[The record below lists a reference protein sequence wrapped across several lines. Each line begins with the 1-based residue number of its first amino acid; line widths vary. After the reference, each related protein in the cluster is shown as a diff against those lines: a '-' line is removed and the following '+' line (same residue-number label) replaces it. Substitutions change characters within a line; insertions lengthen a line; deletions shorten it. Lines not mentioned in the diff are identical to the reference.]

1 MVRGNNYSKGIFMK
15 LNSERLIFNNV
26 NRPQEIQMHYSLYK
40 KLAKTQKMIE
50 EGENPDKFEYKG
62 GVNLKVYEYLDK
74 KFNEQKLNEKKIH
87 NQESS
92 LKDFSKSEDYEFKQI
107 TKKNALVLLTEFKDK
122 KHTVEPE
129 YFREFLFAKS
139 KSSMRDYFLEASYQK
154 LDLDGDIS
162 KWYTT
167 ENERIEY
174 VDNELVNGH
183 YPKARELVKEA
194 ISELKKDD
202 SYTDFSKYAKD
213 GKIEI
218 LIVIYAGKGLDSK
231 IRDNDPEIEKYI
243 WPHYDELGE
252 SIELKDGIE
261 VDKYCIISEL
271 PKEDL
276 GVFCHEVAHT
286 LGLPDLYYN
295 PQGPIIGSWCL
306 MSAGS
311 HNNDSRTPAL
321 PCAWCKIFMGWAK
334 PEIITGKPKKY
345 EIPAVIDSNKIY
357 KLEVECSD
365 GKEYFLVENRQKKG
379 FDKFLPYSGLLIWHI
394 DESVYKK
401 YLPNSNPQHFFL
413 TLEQSDGKEEL
424 EDNWIKIEKKL
435 LGLEKSET
443 YKIAVKNIIGDSGDV
458 FPGEM
463 NNKTFNDKSKP
474 NSDSYLGKRSG
485 VIVESISD
493 SEEVMTAVM
502 GINPLIKKEREIE
515 YKEGYKIGYGNGYRQ
530 AIDFLRNI

>member
-1 MVRGNNYSKGIFMK
+1 MK

-40 KLAKTQKMIE
+40 KVAKTQKMIE
-50 EGENPDKFEYKG
+50 EGENPDKFEDRG
-62 GVNLKVYEYLDK
+62 GITLKVYEYLSK
-74 KFNEQKLNEKKIH
+74 KFKEQGLKAYKKKIF

-92 LKDFSKSEDYEFKQI
+92 LKDFSESEDYEFKQI
-107 TKKNALVLLTEFKDK
+107 TKKNALVILIEFKDK
-122 KHTVEPE
+122 KHSVEPE
-129 YFREFLFAKS
+129 YFKNFLFAKS

-154 LDLDGDIS
+154 LDLDGDIR
-162 KWYTT
+162 KWYTAK
-167 ENERIEY
+167 NERIEY

-194 ISELKKDD
+194 ILQLKNDD
-202 SYTDFSKYAKD
+202 QYTDFSKYAKD

-231 IRDNDPEIEKYI
+231 IRDKDPEIEKYI
-243 WPHYDELGE
+243 WPHFDKLGE

-276 GVFCHEVAHT
+276 GVFCHEVAHI

-306 MSAGS
+306 MSGGS

-321 PCAWCKIFMGWAK
+321 PSAWCRIFMGWAK

-357 KLEVECSD
+357 KLEVDGSN
-365 GKEYFLVENRQKKG
+365 GKEYFLVENRQQKG
-379 FDKFLPYSGLLIWHI
+379 FDKFLPDNGLLIWHV
-394 DESVYKK
+394 DENVFNK
-401 YLPNSNPQHFFL
+401 YFPNSNPQHFFL

-424 EDNWIKIEKKL
+424 EENWIEIEKKL
-435 LGLEKSET
+435 SGLEQSET
-443 YKIAVKNIIGDSGDV
+443 YKTAVKDIIGDSGDPY
-458 FPGEM
+458 PGEM
-463 NNKTFNDKSKP
+463 NNRTFNDESVP
-474 NSDSYLGKRSG
+474 RSDSYLGKSSG
-485 VIVESISD
+485 VIIESISD
-493 SEEVMTAVM
+493 SNELMTAVM
-502 GINPLIKKEREIE
+502 GINPLLKKERYIE
-515 YKEGYKIGYGNGYRQ
+515 YKEGYKIGYGDGYRQ
-530 AIDFLRNI
+530 AIEFLRNI